1 MASLTPSS
9 NAVSELL
16 AVRNLH
22 VAFGAVEVLHGV
34 DLSVRTGRIHAL
46 IGESGSGKSVLA
58 RSILG
63 LAGRTSRTT
72 GSIRFEGR
80 ELVGLTED
88 EFRALRGAEIGLVV
102 QDAMSA
108 LNPMRTI
115 GEQLAET
122 LAYRHP
128 DYRNRMSGATA
139 LVKHKADLTDQ
150 ALALLKTVGITAP
163 EKRMTAYA
171 HQLSGGMRQRVMI
184 ALALA
189 GEPKLLLADEPTTA
203 LDVVVQR
210 ELLNEMRDLVR
221 ARGMSMLLVTHDL
234 HLAHDVADDVSVMYA
249 GHILEEGPVA
259 QVIARPAHPYT
270 EGLLNA
276 MPDMESE
283 RGTLK
288 PIPGEIPPPDRL
300 GSGCPFASRCPR
312 AREACHLALGA
323 MRTLSVSSNADGETS
338 VERRTRCA
346 DALLDESEVREIRE
360 TADML
365 EAIEACTP
373 ATVAASHVSGASD
386 ASAATPVEARPAKTD
401 DATNATDATDAADDE
416 RRLVENAES
425 FGPVGP
431 AAAAGV
437 VGEANPLGGPQQTDF
452 PVIVDVRVKRHCY
465 YARKGFFG
473 RRTPWDVLQD
483 IDLKIRY
490 GEVMGLVGESGC
502 GKSTLARLMLG
513 LAKPTEGTV
522 LFKNEAYPEP
532 RSQRWREQRSSMQMI
547 YQDPYGCFDAR
558 IPIVDQVA
566 EPLIV
571 HSGLTAEEARSRA
584 LDVLKLVG
592 MPEHHAGKLPGVMS
606 GGQLQRAA
614 IARAVALRPALLAC
628 DEPVA
633 SLDVSIQAQVLELLN
648 RLREQTKMSM
658 LFVSHNLNVVRYICD
673 RVTVMYL
680 GRIVETGDV
689 DAVFGNPKHPYTRL
703 LMASTPGANDS
714 VVKYYPKGSMPSPI
728 DRPAGC
734 VFANRCPLAR
744 DLCRRSV
751 PPLRTDASGHGVA
764 CFHGTSFLTATTSE
778 EL

>member
-1 MASLTPSS
+1 MASQTPSS
-9 NAVSELL
+9 NAASELL

-72 GSIRFEGR
+72 GSIRFAGR

-88 EFRALRGAEIGLVV
+88 EYRALRGAEIGLVV

-128 DYRNRMSGATA
+128 DYRNRMSGAAA

-150 ALALLKTVGITAP
+150 ALGLLKTVGITAP

-312 AREACHLALGA
+312 AREACRLALGA
-323 MRTLSVSSNADGETS
+323 MKTLSVALDATDAEGEAA
-338 VERRTRCA
+338 ERRTRCA
-346 DALLDESEVREIRE
+346 DALLDETEVREIRE

-365 EAIEACTP
+365 EAIEACAP
-373 ATVAASHVSGASD
+373 AAASD
-386 ASAATPVEARPAKTD
+386 ASSRTFRATPVDVRSEHSVND
-401 DATNATDATDAADDE
+401 DANDTIDDE

-425 FGPVGP
+425 HGPVGRFGSADP
-431 AAAAGV
+431 LS
-437 VGEANPLGGPQQTDF
+437 PLGEPQQTDF

-513 LAKPTEGTV
+513 LSKPTEGTV

-571 HSGLTAEEARSRA
+571 HSGLTPEEARSRA

-744 DLCRRSV
+744 DVCRRSV